1 MNNIENLI
9 KILDEQIKDAQERH
23 RFFMSVRDDN
33 LATASWQDVEYLKQ
47 QKRNINAYKTLH
59 YIEESDNETLYT

>member
-1 MNNIENLI
+1 MNNIDTLI

>member
-23 RFFMSVRDDN
+23 EFFMSVRDNN

-59 YIEESDNETLYT
+59 YIKESDNETLYT

>member
-23 RFFMSVRDDN
+23 EFFMSVRDDN

-47 QKRNINAYKTLH
+47 QKRNIVAYKELH
-59 YIEESDNETLYT
+59 YV